1 MSEQILPDNIPKSAS
16 LAKSFLTELQGVDA
30 ILEFLRKC
38 KDDPACL
45 SKFEFKNCLELI
57 FSLKLIGLHTTQRD
71 WRQFIGP
78 MEFFVITQ
86 KDKEELNES
95 SSLWPRM
102 YGKTFLRYVVEIFS
116 SLTDDEV
123 DSFMGNN

>member
-1 MSEQILPDNIPKSAS
+1 
-16 LAKSFLTELQGVDA
+16 
-30 ILEFLRKC
+30 
-38 KDDPACL
+38 
-45 SKFEFKNCLELI
+45 
-57 FSLKLIGLHTTQRD
+57 
-71 WRQFIGP
+71 

-95 SSLWPRM
+95 SSLWLRM

-123 DSFMGNN
+123 DSFMSNN